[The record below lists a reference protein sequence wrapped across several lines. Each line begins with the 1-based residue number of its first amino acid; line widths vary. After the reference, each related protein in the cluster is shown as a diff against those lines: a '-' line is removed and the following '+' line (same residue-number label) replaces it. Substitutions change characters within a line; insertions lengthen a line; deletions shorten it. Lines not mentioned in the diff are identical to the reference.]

1 MPPSRLDRALIA
13 AARAHRRRAAE
24 ALAPLGLHPGQDLL
38 LSILRKRDRATQT
51 QLARILGVEPPT
63 VAKMVGRLEAAGFA
77 ERATDPADARVRVVT
92 LTARGRAAAVELER
106 AWAEL
111 GERTA
116 SGLSEEEQEQL
127 ARLLLRVAASLG
139 ADAEGDDGAGA
150 RPGALGGAS
159 D

>member
-92 LTARGRAAAVELER
+92 LTARGRAAAVEVEQVWDVLS
-106 AWAEL
+106 A
-111 GERTA
+111 RTA
-116 SGLSEEEQEQL
+116 AALSATEAEQL
-127 ARLLLRVAASLG
+127 ATLLGRVAASLG
-139 ADAEGDDGAGA
+139 EDDA
-150 RPGALGGAS
+150 GGR
-159 D
+159 